1 MANGEYVSV
10 GERPTTIS
18 GAGGLLERTAQLEV
32 LDDHLG
38 AVRAQGRGR
47 LVLIGGEA
55 GMGELYLWRRRAG
68 IVDEIELGA
77 AAEPFRLESEG
88 AWEAAAE
95 RWTPAG
101 LTARE
106 LEVLVLVAEGLR
118 NAEIAGRLFVSEK
131 TVAHHV
137 SAILRKLD
145 VRTRSQAGAEAARLG
160 IVER

>member
-47 LVLIGGEA
+47 LVLIRGEA

-77 AAEPFRLESEG
+77 VAEPFRLELEG

-95 RWTPAG
+95 RWTAIGCP
-101 LTARE
+101 TR
-106 LEVLVLVAEGLR
+106 R
-118 NAEIAGRLFVSEK
+118 RWP
-131 TVAHHV
+131 
-137 SAILRKLD
+137 SAT
-145 VRTRSQAGAEAARLG
+145 RTRTPRNGAA
-160 IVER
+160 